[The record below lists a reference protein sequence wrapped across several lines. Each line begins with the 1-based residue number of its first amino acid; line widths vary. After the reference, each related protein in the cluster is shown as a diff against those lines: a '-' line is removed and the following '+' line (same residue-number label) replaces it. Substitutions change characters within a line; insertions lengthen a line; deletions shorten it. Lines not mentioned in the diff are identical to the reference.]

1 MKNLGVEV
9 KSTSKSEVSSFV
21 SSGADGVSES
31 TDTVSES
38 TDTVSEST
46 SLHEQVCYYEIRQ
59 CSSHIPYAR
68 KLITYAAGVNVHLQI
83 EGGT

>member
-9 KSTSKSEVSSFV
+9 KSTSKSEVSSIV
-21 SSGADGVSES
+21 SSGADG
-31 TDTVSES
+31 VSES